1 MIISFTIVTTLDLF
15 SFQRPRKSKKTAIFG
30 ERVVQIISSQIAPT
44 PLLPKYPI
52 AFFTNDS
59 PFDRISASVAPPTGP
74 DLEVDV
80 KDNGDGTYSVDYV
93 PERPGRHSVDVKYG
107 GRRVPKSP
115 FRVQV
120 KPSGDASKVE
130 IDGLGPDDTFL
141 VGKENDFTVDCT
153 KAGKGQSFGI
163 KLFKKHFFF
172 HSSNVVRCTTWL

>member
-1 MIISFTIVTTLDLF
+1 M
-15 SFQRPRKSKKTAIFG
+15 
-30 ERVVQIISSQIAPT
+30 
-44 PLLPKYPI
+44 
-52 AFFTNDS
+52 
-59 PFDRISASVAPPTGP
+59 
-74 DLEVDV
+74 DV
-80 KDNGDGTYSVDYV
+80 KDNGDGTYSVEYV

-153 KAGKGQSFGI
+153 KAGKGQSCGI
-163 KLFKKHFFF
+163 KLFKKHFFSLVKRCAL
-172 HSSNVVRCTTWL
+172 HNLVVKGVVFRILGPVVSKADWH